1 MAFDPAKSSARAEL
15 DVSVIVPLI
24 RHRGRPVP
32 AVRSWLDQDY
42 PRERFEVIV
51 VSDGREPALDRTVQ
65 GLLTGRDQHVVAAD
79 ASEQE
84 LLRLGAARARGRV
97 LVFTEGHCEARPTA
111 LSVVLVRL
119 AAGDLDALALGIE
132 PRWRNAVGWG
142 EVQLIAKRPNRTAG
156 LAAFHV
162 LPEAGCAI
170 PRERYVAAGGIRPE
184 LSIFALPVLALELH
198 KRGAR
203 LGSSGSVDI
212 VHHNSTWL
220 GEVRDGLGQY
230 GRGQCLFRAERPA
243 DYARYFGTLP
253 EWRHRGGASARSARA
268 AWSACLSLLVR
279 GGAGPTRRRA
289 ARALLTL
296 APAAAL
302 GTRFPATAYAA
313 GLAAAT
319 LRCRLWNRPGPRFE
333 RAFFDFCAHAIGRA
347 RTRLLQVQRDAAP
360 PSVLGVGR
368 VSADDIADAQG
379 FSFHPVEVYGRERFC
394 WSRPIVS
401 LPLRLAPGR
410 YRVVFEK
417 RGLRSDLDARD
428 ITAALDGRALPRG
441 ALTVGLDAVALDIA
455 VAGGRVRDR
464 RLLLLCTPLA
474 ALGSADPRR
483 LGLPVFSLSVA
494 PVAAAGAAGSDEARA
509 PVSAAT

>member
-1 MAFDPAKSSARAEL
+1 VP
-15 DVSVIVPLI
+15 SVQ
-24 RHRGRPVP
+24 
-32 AVRSWLDQDY
+32 SWLDQGY
-42 PRERFEVIV
+42 PRERFEVVV

-65 GLLTGRDQHVVAAD
+65 GLLTARDQHVVAAD
-79 ASEQE
+79 TSEQE

-97 LVFTEGHCEARPTA
+97 LVFTEGHCEARRTA
-111 LSVVLVRL
+111 LAAVTARL
-119 AAGDLDALALGIE
+119 AAGDIDALALGIE
-132 PRWRNAVGWG
+132 PRWRTAVGWG
-142 EVQLIAKRPNRTAG
+142 ELQLIAKRPNRTAG
-156 LAAFHV
+156 LAAFQL

-220 GEVRDGLGQY
+220 REVREGLGQY

-253 EWRHRGGASARSARA
+253 EWRHRGGASARCARA
-268 AWSACLSLLVR
+268 AWSDCLRLLAR

-289 ARALLTL
+289 ARALLAL

-302 GTRFPATAYAA
+302 GTRFPVMAHAA

-319 LRCRLWNRPGPRFE
+319 LRCRLWSRPGPRFE
-333 RAFFDFCAHAIGRA
+333 RAFLDFCAHAIGWA
-347 RTRLLQVQRDAAP
+347 RTRLLRVYRAAAP
-360 PSVLGVGR
+360 SSALGVGR
-368 VSADDIADAQG
+368 ASADDIADAQG
-379 FSFHPVEVYGRERFC
+379 FSFHPVEVCGRERFC
-394 WSRPIVS
+394 WSRPIIW

-417 RGLRSDLDARD
+417 RGLRSDLDARE
-428 ITAALDGRALPRG
+428 ITAALEGRALPPG
-441 ALTVGLDAVALDIA
+441 AVTVGLDAVVIDIA
-455 VAGGRVRDR
+455 VAAEEARDR
-464 RLLLLCTPLA
+464 RLLLLCAPLA
-474 ALGSADPRR
+474 ARGSPDPRR

-494 PVAAAGAAGSDEARA
+494 PVAAAGPADSGEACAPAA
-509 PVSAAT
+509 AAT